1 MRYLNILILALLT
14 AVLGCARSGPHPY
27 QSISIQSRNPERAIQ
42 LARQAA
48 ALIETDPIKAE
59 QLLRESLSLD
69 LYCGPA
75 HNNLGVI
82 LLNRNDLYQA
92 AAEFEWARKLMP
104 GQDDPRVNLA
114 ITLERAGFVD
124 DAINELISARETS
137 KHSLEIAQP
146 LAWMQLRYD
155 KTNQDTPEMLRLI
168 AIRSIDAQWQ
178 AWARDEISR
187 LSTSFP
193 DQRPRTGPLD

>member
-1 MRYLNILILALLT
+1 MTHIINIVILALLM
-14 AVLGCARSGPHPY
+14 ALSGCARSGPHPY

-42 LARQAA
+42 FARQAA
-48 ALIETDPIKAE
+48 ELIETDPIKAE

-178 AWARDEISR
+178 AWAIDSLSR
-187 LSTSFP
+187 MK
-193 DQRPRTGPLD
+193 

>member
-1 MRYLNILILALLT
+1 MMRYLNLLMLVSLT
-14 AVLGCARSGPHPY
+14 ALGGCARSGSHPY

-48 ALIETDPIKAE
+48 ELVEMNPTKAE
-59 QLLRESLSLD
+59 ELLRESLSLD

-82 LLNRNDLYQA
+82 LLSRSELYEA

-124 DAINELISARETS
+124 DAINELLSARETS

-146 LAWMQLRYD
+146 LAWMQLRYE
-155 KTNQDTPEMLRLI
+155 KANQDTPEMLRLI
-168 AIRSIDAQWQ
+168 AIRSTDPQWQ
-178 AWARDEISR
+178 AWARDELSR
-187 LSTSFP
+187 LSIARP
-193 DQRPRTGPLD
+193 DQKPFHTGQ